1 MKSPTATT
9 PPEPAVDPRI
19 AAFCRSNSPEVFH
32 SVAHRHEVW
41 REDPFDVESIHDEA
55 RAAFRK
61 MVDRATTP
69 PGTPSGRILLLLGE
83 AGCGKTHLMR
93 AFRNSVHARGAGYCG
108 YMQMTAS
115 TSQYGRYALSNLID
129 SLSLPYYAD
138 RGDVNGLIRLSTALI
153 EGARGLA
160 VDRIERLRDE
170 DLDPPC
176 LAKLVDDLAD
186 QIAFGDERFD
196 SADLDLLRALIYL
209 QRDDPR
215 IKNRIL
221 KYLRCEDLSP
231 ADRTML
237 GGLTPRTYDDAPQ
250 ILLEKLGNLIWSVES
265 GSLIFCIDQFEDII
279 HHDDPELK
287 FRRAMSTACDL
298 AERVPSSIVVIA
310 CLETFYEK
318 MRETLTK
325 AFLDR
330 IENDPKPVRLLGN
343 RDEEEI
349 VDIVSRRL
357 NKLYE
362 VADVEPDPDDPTFPI
377 PRAELA
383 KLSGQRARDVLGCC
397 HRYHEDCIDASRI
410 VRFPDSC
417 DTTIVPPPWP
427 PLDQLWN
434 DARSNFS
441 GNVPTEDD
449 ELMPILSWT
458 IEMCSHEAPAGH
470 RYVVKRNE
478 LSAEVT
484 REGSAGASDRLVVGL
499 CEKATQGGALGT
511 QIERVLRQAAAITP
525 KAIPVIARS
534 TKFPTFSSVKSKI
547 AQHMG
552 DLYSAGGRK
561 VVVEDSDWRVMLT
574 MRSFR
579 EQHKERKDLTA
590 WLRSEQPLSQLNS
603 MQSILGLDSP
613 PVGPSPDPVE
623 NPGTKHPQTPKP
635 EPDITPPSPPPVTH
649 SATDSLAIGMT
660 TGRVSSPVTIEL
672 NELTRHSAF
681 LGGSGSGKTTLA
693 LNLIEQL
700 LLRGV
705 PAILVDRKGDLCG
718 YAAEDAWKPRPGA
731 DARAVERAAQLRDR
745 ADVAVFTPGNP
756 EGRPLSIAVV
766 PAGLGR
772 MPTHERE
779 QVAKYAASALGGMLN
794 YGARTTDQSKLAV
807 IATAIGVIARLEP
820 EKDVS
825 IEALIGVV
833 DEAEPALVEGVGKLD
848 PKLFGKV
855 VQDLQTLQI
864 NRSSVLAAKGEKLDA
879 EALLGLGTH
888 ALPGKTRLSVVSTKF
903 LGGNADVQFWV
914 AQLLVELA
922 RWASRSPSDKLQ
934 AALLFDEAD
943 LYLPATRQPPTK
955 EPMENLLRRGRSAG
969 LGVFLLTQSPG
980 DFDYKARDNVRNWF
994 VGRIKEEVSLK
1005 KMKPMLSESRVDI
1018 AAKLPGQEPGQFHL
1032 MRDGEVT
1039 ALRADCPAVEPAQL
1053 PEDAIL
1059 ALARRGI
1066 R

>member
-1 MKSPTATT
+1 MKVNP
-9 PPEPAVDPRI
+9 PPECANDPRV
-19 AAFCRSNSPEVFH
+19 AAFCSSHGPEVFH
-32 SVAHRHEVW
+32 AVAHGNEVW
-41 REDPFDVESIHDEA
+41 REDPFDVVSIHEEA

-69 PGTPSGRILLLLGE
+69 TGTPSGRILLLLGE

-93 AFRNSVHARGAGYCG
+93 AFRNAVHARGDGYCG

-115 TSQYGRYALSNLID
+115 TNQYGRYALNNLID
-129 SLSLPYYAD
+129 SLSKPYYAD
-138 RGDVNGLIRLSTALI
+138 RGDVTGLIRLSTALI

-170 DLDPPC
+170 DLDASC

-186 QIAFGDERFD
+186 QIASRDERFD
-196 SADLDLLRALIYL
+196 SADLDLLRALIFL

-250 ILLEKLGNLIWSVES
+250 VLLQKLGNLIWSVES
-265 GSLIFCIDQFEDII
+265 GSLIFCIDQLEDII
-279 HHDDPELK
+279 QHDDPEAK
-287 FRRAMSTACDL
+287 FRRAMATACDL
-298 AERVPSSIVVIA
+298 AERISSSIVVIA

-318 MRETLTK
+318 MKVSLTK
-325 AFLDR
+325 SFLDR
-330 IENDPKPVRLLGN
+330 IEHDPKSLKLSGN
-343 RDEEEI
+343 RNEGEI

-357 NKLYE
+357 NRLYDA
-362 VADVEPDPDDPTFPI
+362 ADVEPNLADPTFPI
-377 PRAELA
+377 PRTELA
-383 KLSGQRARDVLGCC
+383 RLSGQRARDVLGQC
-397 HRYHEDCIDASRI
+397 HRYHEACIDAGRL
-410 VRFPDSC
+410 VKFP
-417 DTTIVPPPWP
+417 VPNGSVITPPSP
-427 PLDQLWN
+427 PLDQAWN
-434 DARSNFS
+434 DVRSSFS
-441 GNVPTEDD
+441 GDVPTEDD
-449 ELMPILSWT
+449 ALMPILAWAL
-458 IEMCSHEAPAGH
+458 EACSQEAPAGL
-470 RYVVKRNE
+470 RYVVKRSE
-478 LSAEVT
+478 LIAEVT
-484 REGSAGASDRLVVGL
+484 RERAAGVSDRLMVGL
-499 CEKATQGGALGT
+499 CEKSMKGGGLGN
-511 QIERVLRQAAAITP
+511 QVERVLKQAGTTKP
-525 KAIPVIARS
+525 KAIPIIARS
-534 TKFPTFSSVKSKI
+534 TNFPTIQNIKLKI
-547 AQHMG
+547 SQTMA
-552 DLYSAGGRK
+552 DLYVAGGRK
-561 VVVEDSDWRVMLT
+561 VVVEDADWRAMLA
-574 MRSFR
+574 MQGFLK
-579 EQHKERKDLTA
+579 QYKDRPDLA
-590 WLRSEQPLSQLNS
+590 GWLRSDQPLSQLT
-603 MQSILGLDSP
+603 SIQAILDLDSP
-613 PVGPSPDPVE
+613 PADPVPDLVVIPDPVE
-623 NPGTKHPQTPKP
+623 PTIRDP
-635 EPDITPPSPPPVTH
+635 EPVVPPPPL
-649 SATDSLAIGMT
+649 ATDSLAVGMT
-660 TGRVSSPVTIEL
+660 TGRVSSSVTIEL

-693 LNLIEQL
+693 LNLVEQL

-745 ADVAVFTPGNP
+745 AEVAVFTPGNP

-772 MPTHERE
+772 LPTHERE

-794 YGARTTDQSKLAV
+794 YGARATDQSKLAV

-820 EKDVS
+820 EQDVS

-888 ALPGKTRLSVVSTKF
+888 AVPGKTRLSVVSTKF

-1005 KMKPMLSESRVDI
+1005 KMKPMLSESRIDI

-1039 ALRADCPAVEPAQL
+1039 AFRADRPSVEPAQL
-1053 PEDAIL
+1053 PEEAIL